1 MKNPI
6 NVLKC
11 HFPSVNVF
19 GSLPLI
25 IFGCVAFIHI
35 HSRERSKLDPRAL
48 KCIFLGYSPTQKGYK
63 CFHLP
68 TKKIL

>member
-25 IFGCVAFIHI
+25 ICGCVAFIHI